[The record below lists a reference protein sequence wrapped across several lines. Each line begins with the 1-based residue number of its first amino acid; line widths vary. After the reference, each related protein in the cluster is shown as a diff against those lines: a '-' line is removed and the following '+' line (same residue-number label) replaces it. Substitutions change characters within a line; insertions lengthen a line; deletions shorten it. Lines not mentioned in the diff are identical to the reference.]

1 MLRVETV
8 FLACEKQVFSIFQ
21 MFLTVK
27 TVFPSSGFYSLIRLV
42 ETDFLSS
49 VKCILFI
56 RSFAETFEIRRWQF
70 MLVETDFL
78 ANRTFFPH
86 FSDTPSSES
95 YFPSSENVCLNESSS
110 PCGGGVFSVLWKPL
124 SLICNLFSLQVEI
137 VPETSGGPFFWGKT
151 LFQLTERVFLC
162 SENCFLL
169 FRASFLQVKAATE
182 TS

>member
-1 MLRVETV
+1 M
-8 FLACEKQVFSIFQ
+8 
-21 MFLTVK
+21 K
-27 TVFPSSGFYSLIRLV
+27 TVFPSSGFYSLFWLV

-49 VKCILFI
+49 GKSILFI
-56 RSFAETFEIRRWQF
+56 RSFAEAFEIRRWQI

-95 YFPSSENVCLNESSS
+95 YFPSSENVCLNESSN
-110 PCGGGVFSVLWKPL
+110 PCGGAVFSVLWKPL

-137 VPETSGGPFFWGKT
+137 VPETSGGPFFWGKA
-151 LFQLTERVFLC
+151 LFQLTERVFLY
-162 SENCFLL
+162 SENCILL
-169 FRASFLQVKAATE
+169 FRASFLPVKTATE